1 MNKKKKALI
10 VSAGICV
17 IAAAAIII
25 LLLMNKKDSYRII
38 KVYEVEGEATVKRQ
52 GKGEIQVYNN
62 MLLQSGDTISLKQ
75 GTMTLKL
82 DDDKYVYVEENT
94 EFELIA
100 SGSSANSKTKIN
112 LKSGAIT
119 NEITNKLSDDSAYE
133 INTPNSTMAVRGT
146 IFRVEIY
153 TDDDMVTYT
162 KISVFDGNVDTWLV
176 YQDGTVAT
184 DSVSVSRGRET
195 IIYEDDKNTDYLG
208 EPEEIDYSDLPEQAI
223 QTLIKI
229 CERGSDIGI
238 TPDKLRQYLKEID
251 EEPTTEAKNSEEQ
264 NGSCVVTFV
273 YRGTVF
279 GTQTVDYGEC
289 AEIPSLM
296 PAQTGSWDFDFDT
309 PITEDIDI
317 EWK

>member
-1 MNKKKKALI
+1 MNKKKKVLI
-10 VSAGICV
+10 VSAVICV

-25 LLLMNKKDSYRII
+25 LLLVNKKDSYRII
-38 KVYEVEGEATVKRQ
+38 KVYEIEGEATVKRQ
-52 GKGEIQVYNN
+52 GKGDIQVYNN

-162 KISVFDGNVDTWLV
+162 KISVFDGKVDTWLV
-176 YQDGTVAT
+176 YQDGSVAES
-184 DSVSVSRGRET
+184 SVSVSRGRET

-208 EPEEIDYSDLPEQAI
+208 EPEEIDYSALPEQAI

-229 CERGSDIGI
+229 CESGSDIGV
-238 TPDKLRQYLKEID
+238 TPDELKQYLKENGNGSA
-251 EEPTTEAKNSEEQ
+251 EAEGDGEQ
-264 NGSCVVTFV
+264 KGSCVVTFV

-289 AEIPSLM
+289 AQVPSLM
-296 PAQTGSWDFDFDT
+296 PSDTGSWDFDFGT
-309 PITEDIDI
+309 PITENIDI

>member
-1 MNKKKKALI
+1 MNKKKKVLI
-10 VSAGICV
+10 VSAVICV

-25 LLLMNKKDSYRII
+25 LLLVNKKDSYRII
-38 KVYEVEGEATVKRQ
+38 KVYEIEGEATVKRQ
-52 GKGEIQVYNN
+52 GKGDIQVYNN

-94 EFELIA
+94 EFELVA

-162 KISVFDGNVDTWLV
+162 KISVFDGKVDTWLV
-176 YQDGTVAT
+176 YQDGSVAES
-184 DSVSVSRGRET
+184 SVSVSRGRET

-208 EPEEIDYSDLPEQAI
+208 EPEEIDYSALPEQAI

-229 CERGSDIGI
+229 CESGSDIGV
-238 TPDKLRQYLKEID
+238 TPDELKQYLKENGNGSTD
-251 EEPTTEAKNSEEQ
+251 AEGDGEQ
-264 NGSCVVTFV
+264 KGSCVVTFV

-289 AEIPSLM
+289 AEVPSLM
-296 PAQTGSWDFDFDT
+296 PSDTGSWDFDFGT

>member
-1 MNKKKKALI
+1 MNKKKKVLI
-10 VSAGICV
+10 ISAVICV

-25 LLLMNKKDSYRII
+25 LLLVNKKDSYRII
-38 KVYEVEGEATVKRQ
+38 KVYEIEGEATVKRQ
-52 GKGEIQVYNN
+52 GKGDIQVYNN

-162 KISVFDGNVDTWLV
+162 KISVFDGKVDTWLV
-176 YQDGTVAT
+176 YQDGSVAES
-184 DSVSVSRGRET
+184 SVSVSRGRET

-208 EPEEIDYSDLPEQAI
+208 EPEEIDYSALPEQAI

-229 CERGSDIGI
+229 CESGSDIGV
-238 TPDKLRQYLKEID
+238 TTDELKQYLKENGNGSTD
-251 EEPTTEAKNSEEQ
+251 AEGDGEQ

-273 YRGTVF
+273 YNGTVF
-279 GTQTVDYGEC
+279 GTQTVEYGEC
-289 AEIPSLM
+289 AEVPSLM
-296 PAQTGSWDFDFDT
+296 PADTGSWDFDFGT

>member
-10 VSAGICV
+10 VSAGICA

-25 LLLMNKKDSYRII
+25 LLLVNKKDSYRII
-38 KVYEVEGEATVKRQ
+38 KVYEIEGEATVKRQ

-100 SGSSANSKTKIN
+100 SGSSANSKTKID

-162 KISVFDGNVDTWLV
+162 KISVFDGKVDTWLV
-176 YQDGTVAT
+176 YQDGSVAES
-184 DSVSVSRGRET
+184 SVSVNRGRET

-208 EPEEIDYSDLPEQAI
+208 EPSEIDYSALPEQAI

-229 CERGSDIGI
+229 CESGSDIGV
-238 TPDKLRQYLKEID
+238 TPNELKQYLNDNGNGNGSAEGD
-251 EEPTTEAKNSEEQ
+251 GEQ
-264 NGSCVVTFV
+264 NGNCVVTFV

-279 GTQTVDYGEC
+279 GTQTVEYGEC

-296 PAQTGSWDFDFDT
+296 PAKTGSWDFDFST

>member
-25 LLLMNKKDSYRII
+25 LLLVNKKDSYRII
-38 KVYEVEGEATVKRQ
+38 KVYEIEGEATVKRQ

-100 SGSSANSKTKIN
+100 SGSSANSKTKID

-162 KISVFDGNVDTWLV
+162 KISVFDGKVDTWLV
-176 YQDGTVAT
+176 YQDGSVAES
-184 DSVSVSRGRET
+184 SVSVNRGRET

-208 EPEEIDYSDLPEQAI
+208 EPSEIDYSVLPEQAI

-229 CERGSDIGI
+229 CESGSDIGV
-238 TPDKLRQYLKEID
+238 TPNELKQYLNDKGNGNGLAEGD
-251 EEPTTEAKNSEEQ
+251 GEQ
-264 NGSCVVTFV
+264 NGNCVVTFV

-279 GTQTVDYGEC
+279 GTQTVEYGEC

-296 PAQTGSWDFDFDT
+296 PAKTGSWDFDFST